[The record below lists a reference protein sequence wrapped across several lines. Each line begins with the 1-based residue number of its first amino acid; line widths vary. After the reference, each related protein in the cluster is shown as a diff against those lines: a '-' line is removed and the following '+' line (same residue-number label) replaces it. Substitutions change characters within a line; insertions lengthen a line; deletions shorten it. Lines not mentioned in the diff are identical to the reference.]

1 VSDEIRP
8 ALSSDLPAP
17 ALSRWFE
24 SLSFRLFALTL
35 GSILLVEALIF
46 VPSASGFRSSW
57 LNERVQAARTA
68 ALALDASPSRNVSDE
83 LSDQLLMSAEVLAV
97 TEIEDDMRFQLLPA
111 QQPIEGET
119 HNIDMRGTTMMGR
132 SFAAMGAFVAPDNR
146 ILVIQADGSAP
157 GRVLEIVVPQAP
169 LKAAINA
176 YARRVASLSLL
187 IALVAAGIIYVMLH
201 LLVVRPMRRVT
212 LSAEQ
217 FRDDP
222 GAWSRRL
229 PPTRRRDEIGRAQ
242 NALADMEETVANSFR
257 NKTHLAELGTAVAKI
272 NHDLRNSL
280 ASAQL
285 VSDVLASSEDPRVQ
299 KAAPRLERALE
310 RAITLATETLD
321 YGKATPK
328 PPRMEPVMLRAA
340 LDEAAA
346 EALGAHPDVVWDNKV
361 PAGVEIQADADHM
374 HRIASNLVRNS
385 AEAMAPQTDG
395 PSRIAAS
402 LGPDGLEFTDNGP
415 GIPESARENLF
426 RPFAGSARRGGTG
439 LGLVIARELAQGMGG
454 SLMLADT
461 GPEGTIFRLRLPG
474 LGT

>member
-1 VSDEIRP
+1 MSDDKRP
-8 ALSSDLPAP
+8 ALARDLPAP

-24 SLSFRLFALTL
+24 SLSFALTL
-35 GSILLVEALIF
+35 GSVLLVEALIF
-46 VPSASGFRSSW
+46 LPSASGFRNSW

-119 HNIDMRGTTMMGR
+119 HSIDMRGTTMMGR
-132 SFAAMGAFVAPDNR
+132 SFAAMGAFFAPSDR

-169 LKAAINA
+169 LKAAISA
-176 YARRVASLSLL
+176 YARRVAALSLL

-201 LLVVRPMRRVT
+201 FLVVRPMRRVT

-229 PPTRRRDEIGRAQ
+229 PPTARRDEIGRAQ

-299 KAAPRLERALE
+299 KAAP
-310 RAITLATETLD
+310 
-321 YGKATPK
+321 P
-328 PPRMEPVMLRAA
+328 
-340 LDEAAA
+340 
-346 EALGAHPDVVWDNKV
+346 
-361 PAGVEIQADADHM
+361 
-374 HRIASNLVRNS
+374 SN
-385 AEAMAPQTDG
+385 A
-395 PSRIAAS
+395 PSRSPRKRSTMARRHRSRRAWKRS
-402 LGPDGLEFTDNGP
+402 CCTRSWTRPPLKR
-415 GIPESARENLF
+415 SART
-426 RPFAGSARRGGTG
+426 RMSSGRTRCP
-439 LGLVIARELAQGMGG
+439 LAC
-454 SLMLADT
+454 
-461 GPEGTIFRLRLPG
+461 R
-474 LGT
+474 